1 MDPQLFGKTV
11 NQKKDLA
18 ARLTNLVNELRAVRA
33 EIQSDR
39 EAALAKLADP
49 IHVVI
54 GKIWE
59 QRVAIPLEIVTEVLP
74 RVYLNSIPESPEYVA
89 GYLQWRG
96 IAVPVIDPAARWGD
110 PPLPIRLEDRIV
122 ILSLPEG
129 PRGLL
134 MSDVEELES
143 IGKAELTSMP
153 AEIPAAPYAIAAWHT
168 RENSVLLLD
177 AESLIDSAELGKY
190 AIR

>member
-1 MDPQLFGKTV
+1 VDSQLSGEAV

-18 ARLTNLVNELRAVRA
+18 ACL
-33 EIQSDR
+33 
-39 EAALAKLADP
+39 AALADP
-49 IHVVI
+49 VHVVI
-54 GKIWE
+54 GKISD
-59 QRVAIPLEIVTEVLP
+59 QRVAIPVEIVTEVLP
-74 RVYLNSIPESPEYVA
+74 RVYLNTIPESPQYVA

-110 PPLPIRLEDRIV
+110 PQLPIRLEDRIL

-134 MSDVEELES
+134 MTDVEELEA
-143 IGKAELTSMP
+143 IGKAELTSISL
-153 AEIPAAPYAIAAWHT
+153 EIPAATYAIAAWHT
-168 RENSVLLLD
+168 GENTVLLLD
-177 AESLIDSAELGKY
+177 AESLIESAQLQKY